1 LPRGAASERTD
12 DEPKDIEMKQI
23 FERPHPI
30 RRKIAVT
37 FGAMCLGLAAHVAC
51 AMPLTVP
58 QIQTATVNT
67 LRYKCNGGQA
77 LTVQYMNTKNK
88 QSLALLTVD
97 GRKILFVNVLAA
109 SGAKYVGDHYTWWTK
124 GPEGTLTDET
134 ADPKAEPML
143 AECKTGT

>member
-1 LPRGAASERTD
+1 MKRIVERTH
-12 DEPKDIEMKQI
+12 
-23 FERPHPI
+23 RI
-30 RRKIAVT
+30 RRKIAAT
-37 FGAMCLGLAAHVAC
+37 FAALCLGSAAHVAF

-58 QIQTATVNT
+58 QIQTATINT
-67 LRYKCNGGQA
+67 LRYNCSGGHA

-88 QSLALLTVD
+88 QSFALLTVD
-97 GRKILFVNVLAA
+97 GRKMLFVNVLAA

-134 ADPKAEPML
+134 ADPKAAPML